1 VEPAGGSDCQNLR
14 GVIAMSL
21 LRNIASG
28 LRSLFRKQQ
37 ADRELDEELRGFL
50 ESAIEEKIK
59 QGMSRRE
66 AARQVRLERG
76 CLDTTKEEVRSAGWE
91 SFLETCWQDLR
102 FAERTLRKNPGFA
115 AVAMVTLALGIG
127 ANAAIFSVVR
137 GVLLRPLAN
146 QDEDRLLY
154 LRQSVTGD
162 DDVAFSIPEIKDVGA
177 HLNTIKE
184 LGTIS
189 QLDFT
194 VVGLGQPREI
204 SAGVADGNYFHVM
217 GLKPVL
223 GRLLNPGDDG
233 PNALGAVVLTYRFW
247 TTALHSDPNLIGK
260 TVRLGSAEG
269 TRSATIVGVLE
280 PSIPYPVETQII
292 ANIVTSPHHL
302 SATMVQGRVHRM
314 TEVFARLAPGAK
326 LQSARAELNT
336 VYAAMLAAHP
346 EVYRTHDHYQ
356 LTVTRM
362 HDQINSRANTILWVL
377 FAASGLLFVIAC
389 SNVANLFLAR
399 TVRREPELAL
409 RSALGATTAVL
420 RRSLLAEA
428 LVLCGTGLLA
438 GVLIAAPMVTALSRY
453 AARFS
458 ARAVGLTLDSS
469 LLWISVALAL
479 AAAVFLAFV
488 PRLPSADNSK
498 GFGISSS
505 TVRVAGGSRR
515 RLRIFAVTQ
524 ITASFLLL
532 AGASA
537 LLRTLLVLQQTQPP
551 FETAHV
557 LSVNLP
563 VMTDGRTP
571 EQVSEFYDEVQRRV
585 ATLPGVEQVS
595 TGFGTPWRDARFLN
609 LNFSFTIQG
618 APRENALDDPRAR
631 FRPISSGFFETMDV
645 PIVEG
650 RDFDDR
656 DRQSAEPV
664 VMISQSVARQLF
676 PGQDPL
682 NRELRWTD
690 PVMKFIGISY
700 DPRRIIGV
708 VPDLDDQDLIPSATM
723 TIYQP
728 SGLEGWNSQ
737 RLFVRAKND
746 PYSLVPAITRE
757 IHEIAGDQP
766 IEHASTLDDVR
777 AEVMTPDRLNA
788 VVFGGFASL
797 ALLISVVGVA
807 GVLAFSVSG
816 RTREFGIRLALGASP
831 RHVLTDVL
839 MEGLVIAVI
848 GVASGVLAGFFFVRV
863 IAKYSTDFQV
873 PGALPLIASAALILA
888 AALIASALPAARAAR
903 VDAVQA
909 LRSE

>member
-1 VEPAGGSDCQNLR
+1 
-14 GVIAMSL
+14 MKL
-21 LRNIASG
+21 LAY
-28 LRSLFRKQQ
+28 LRSLLAAVRHRNEE
-37 ADRELDEELRGFL
+37 DHDLDEEFL
-50 ESAIEEKIK
+50 AHI
-59 QGMSRRE
+59 QRH
-66 AARQVRLERG
+66 VDDLERSG
-76 CLDTTKEEVRSAGWE
+76 VPRADAERQARLAFGGYARVKEECREERGGFWFE
-91 SFLETCWQDLR
+91 SLWKDVHFALR
-102 FAERTLRKNPGFA
+102 MLYKNPGFTGV
-115 AVAMVTLALGIG
+115 AVITLALGIG

-162 DDVAFSIPEIKDVGA
+162 DDTAFSVPEIKDIGA
-177 HLNTIKE
+177 NLKTIEE
-184 LGTIS
+184 LGTMS

-204 SAGVADGNYFHVM
+204 SAGVADGNYFEVM
-217 GLKPVL
+217 GLKPVI

-233 PNALGAVVLTYRFW
+233 PNAAGAVVLTYRFW
-247 TTALHSDPNLIGK
+247 STSLQSDPNVLGK
-260 TVRLGSAEG
+260 TVRLGSFEG
-269 TRSATIVGVLE
+269 TRSATIIGVVE
-280 PSIPYPVETQII
+280 PSVPYPVETQII

-314 TEVFARLAPGAK
+314 TEVFARLAPGAE
-326 LQSARAELNT
+326 LESARAELNT
-336 VYAAMLAAHP
+336 VYAGMLAAHP
-346 EVYRTHDHYQ
+346 EVYKPSDHYQ
-356 LTVTRM
+356 ITVTRM
-362 HDQINSRANTILWVL
+362 HDQINSRASTILWVL

-438 GVLIAAPMVTALSRY
+438 GVLIAAPMVTVLGRY

-458 ARAVGLTLDSS
+458 VRAVGLTLDSS
-469 LLWISVALAL
+469 LLWIGVALAL
-479 AAAVFLAFV
+479 LAAVFLAFV
-488 PRLPSADNSK
+488 PRLPSADTSK

-505 TVRVAGGSRR
+505 SVRITGGSRR

-532 AGASA
+532 AGAGA
-537 LLRTLLVLQQTQPP
+537 LLRTLLVLQRTQPP
-551 FETAHV
+551 FETAQV
-557 LSVNLP
+557 LAVNLP

-571 EQVSEFYDEVQRRV
+571 EQVGEFYREAQRRV
-585 ATLPGVEQVS
+585 ATLLGVERVS
-595 TGFGTPWRDARFLN
+595 TGFATPWRDARFLN
-609 LNFSFTIQG
+609 LGFSFAIQG
-618 APRENALDDPRAR
+618 AQRENALDDPRAR
-631 FRPISSGFFETMDV
+631 FRSVSPGFFETMGV
-645 PIVEG
+645 PILQG
-650 RDFDDR
+650 RDFDEHDR
-656 DRQSAEPV
+656 DGAERV
-664 VMISQSVARQLF
+664 VIINQSVAKQLF
-676 PGQDPL
+676 PGQDPV
-682 NRELRWTD
+682 NRELHWTD
-690 PVMKFIGISY
+690 PVMRFIGISY
-700 DPRRIIGV
+700 EPRRIIAV
-708 VPDLDDQDLIPSATM
+708 VPDLDDQNLIPSQAM

-728 SGLEGWNSQ
+728 TNQEGWNS
-737 RLFVRAKND
+737 RLFVRAKTD
-746 PYSLVPAITRE
+746 PYVLVPAITRT
-757 IHEIAGDQP
+757 IHEIAADQP
-766 IEHASTLDDVR
+766 VEHASTLDDIR

-839 MEGLVIAVI
+839 VEGLVMATI
-848 GVASGVLAGFFFVRV
+848 GVTTGVVVGFLSVRA
-863 IAKYSTDFQV
+863 IAKYTADFQV
-873 PGALPLIASAALILA
+873 PGTLPLVASAVLILA